1 MMSVKNEKQAFEQ
14 FGSALAH
21 GFPMRPRDIL
31 AGIPAAKLSQYM
43 RSYVRNGLASYET
56 WGNQDWLVPH
66 NPRLDVEQ
74 FHFIQSPRHLSALTY
89 AQATRIFTQK
99 DLFATIAGDRPVDA
113 EARKTAAR
121 LWHLDLVEQRSVDSD
136 GEKYFGIT
144 SKGRKLFEV
153 AKEYHVPRFSDRS
166 DAVDLAKFHT
176 VLDLEPVRDP

>member
-1 MMSVKNEKQAFEQ
+1 MSVKNEKQAFEL
-14 FGSALAH
+14 FGTALSH

-31 AGIPAAKLSQYM
+31 EGVPSAKASQYM
-43 RSYVRNGLASYET
+43 RAYVRQGLASYET

-66 NPRLDVEQ
+66 QPRLDVEQ
-74 FHFIQSPRHLSALTY
+74 FHFIRSPRHLSALAY
-89 AQATRIFTQK
+89 AHANRIFTQK
-99 DLFATIAGDRPVDA
+99 DLFAAIAGDRPVDA

-121 LWHLDLVEQRSVDSD
+121 LWHLDLVEQRSASAD

-153 AKEYHVPRFSDRS
+153 ARQYHVPQFASRGDS
-166 DAVDLAKFHT
+166 ADLAKFHT